1 MGDYVQVKCRHCDKT
16 TQFSVN
22 ALQLEIQRLRTYNF
36 EILPCQHCT
45 RKFSRDDF
53 EKAVGIGRFQ
63 EISKDM
69 KCTIKDIPDTLT
81 SDELIDYNNEQ
92 MTLLAKKQEEERLKK
107 EEEIKK
113 MQAGEPFDEK
123 IVGPVEMEEGTPQ
136 DRRCVRILK
145 KEGEIYAYTFNAIDY
160 VISNIWEFLRSIGHA
175 IWDLIRKIN
184 WCIVCSAAR
193 IGYFIGYIGLIIYGL
208 IATFILHEAIFNN
221 NYKEF
226 LNSNHFLNT
235 VGSPAPSWAW
245 TLMIIMILTMPVF
258 FQISWAFSTPDS
270 RWAKV
275 IKKRADEIIK

>member
-1 MGDYVQVKCRHCDKT
+1 
-16 TQFSVN
+16 
-22 ALQLEIQRLRTYNF
+22 
-36 EILPCQHCT
+36 
-45 RKFSRDDF
+45 
-53 EKAVGIGRFQ
+53 
-63 EISKDM
+63 M
-69 KCTIKDIPDTLT
+69 KCTIKDIPDILT

-92 MTLLAKKQEEERLKK
+92 MTFLAKKQEEERLKK
-107 EEEIKK
+107 EEEIRK
-113 MQAGEPFDEK
+113 MQSGEPFDEK

-145 KEGEIYAYTFNAIDY
+145 KEGELYAYTFNAIDY
-160 VISNIWEFLRSIGHA
+160 VVSNIWEFLRSIGHA
-175 IWDLIRKIN
+175 IWDLIKKIN

-193 IGYFIGYIGLIIYGL
+193 IGYFIGYIGMIIYGL

>member
-36 EILPCQHCT
+36 EILACQHCT

-69 KCTIKDIPDTLT
+69 KCTIKDLPDTLT

-92 MTLLAKKQEEERLKK
+92 MTLLAKKEEEEQLKK
-107 EEEIKK
+107 DAEIKK
-113 MQAGEPFDEK
+113 MQAGEEFDPK

-145 KEGEIYAYTFNAIDY
+145 KEGELYAYTFNAIDY
-160 VISNIWEFLRSIGHA
+160 VVTNIGEFIRSIGHA
-175 IWDLIRKIN
+175 IWDIIKKIN
-184 WCIVCSAAR
+184 WCIVCSALR

-221 NYKEF
+221 NYLDFLKEF
-226 LNSNHFLNT
+226 QNSTLPYHI
-235 VGSPAPSWAW
+235 W
-245 TLMIIMILTMPVF
+245 TMTLILICVIPLGM
-258 FQISWAFSTPDS
+258 QLAWAFDSPDS

>member
-1 MGDYVQVKCRHCDKT
+1 MSDYVQVKCRHCDKT

-36 EILPCQHCT
+36 EILPCQHCNK
-45 RKFSRDDF
+45 KFSKEDF

-63 EISKDM
+63 EISKEM

-81 SDELIDYNNEQ
+81 SEELIDYNNEQ

-145 KEGEIYAYTFNAIDY
+145 KEGEIYGYTINTLDY
-160 VISNIWEFLRSIGHA
+160 IITNVVNFLQL
-175 IWDLIRKIN
+175 IWDLIKKIN
-184 WCIVCSAAR
+184 WCIVCSLAR
-193 IGYFIGYIGLIIYGL
+193 IGYFIAYIGFIIYSIIALTLLRFPIANIPNIWSNWLGAIILLIIGL
-208 IATFILHEAIFNN
+208 LPIMLQ
-221 NYKEF
+221 
-226 LNSNHFLNT
+226 L
-235 VGSPAPSWAW
+235 AW
-245 TLMIIMILTMPVF
+245 VF
-258 FQISWAFSTPDS
+258 TDKPS

>member
-53 EKAVGIGRFQ
+53 ERAVGIGRFQ

-81 SDELIDYNNEQ
+81 SEELIDYNNEQ
-92 MTLLAKKQEEERLKK
+92 ITFLAKKQEEERLKK

-113 MQAGEPFDEK
+113 MQSGEPFDEK
-123 IVGPVEMEEGTPQ
+123 LVGPVEMEEGTPQ

-160 VISNIWEFLRSIGHA
+160 VISNVWEVIRSIGHA

-184 WCIVCSAAR
+184 WCIVCSALR

-208 IATFILHEAIFNN
+208 IATFVLHEAIFNN
-221 NYKEF
+221 NYLNF
-226 LNSNHFLNT
+226 LKQFQNCTLPYHL
-235 VGSPAPSWAW
+235 W
-245 TLMIIMILTMPVF
+245 TFSIILICIVPLGV
-258 FQISWAFSTPDS
+258 QLSWAFSTPDS

>member
-1 MGDYVQVKCRHCDKT
+1 MSDYVQVKCRHCDKT

-45 RKFSRDDF
+45 RKFSKDDF
-53 EKAVGIGRFQ
+53 ERAVGIGRFQ

-69 KCTIKDIPDTLT
+69 KCTIKDIPDILT

-92 MTLLAKKQEEERLKK
+92 MTFLAKKQEEEIR
-107 EEEIKK
+107 K
-113 MQAGEPFDEK
+113 MQSGEPFDEK
-123 IVGPVEMEEGTPQ
+123 LVGPVEMEEGTPQ
-136 DRRCVRILK
+136 DRRCVRVLK

-160 VISNIWEFLRSIGHA
+160 VVTNIGEFIKYIGQA

-184 WCIVCSAAR
+184 WCIVCSALR

-208 IATFILHEAIFNN
+208 IATFVLHEAIFNN
-221 NYKEF
+221 DYKEF
-226 LNSNHFLNT
+226 INSNHFLNN
-235 VGSPAPSWAW
+235 GSSAPSWAW
-245 TLMIIMILTMPVF
+245 TLMIMMILIIPVF

>member
-1 MGDYVQVKCRHCDKT
+1 MSDYVQVKCRHCDKT
-16 TQFSVN
+16 TQFSVD

-45 RKFSRDDF
+45 RKFSREDF
-53 EKAVGIGRFQ
+53 EKAIGIGRFQ
-63 EISKDM
+63 EISKNM
-69 KCTIKDIPDTLT
+69 NCTITTPDILT
-81 SDELIDYNNEQ
+81 SDELIEYNNKQ
-92 MTLLAKKQEEERLKK
+92 MTFLEQKQEEERLKK

-113 MQAGEPFDEK
+113 MQAGDPFDEK

-145 KEGEIYAYTFNAIDY
+145 KEGELYAYTFNAIDY
-160 VISNIWEFLRSIGHA
+160 IATNIWEFLKSIGEA
-175 IWDLIRKIN
+175 IWDIIKKIN

-193 IGYFIGYIGLIIYGL
+193 IGYFIGYIGLIIYGI

-221 NYKEF
+221 NYKAF
-226 LNSNHFLNT
+226 ISSNHFLNAP
-235 VGSPAPSWAW
+235 GSPSPAWAW
-245 TLMIIMILTMPVF
+245 TLMILLILLIPIF
-258 FQISWAFSTPDS
+258 FQISWAFSTPSS